1 MVLYKDRAGEYR
13 WTYTAQ
19 NGNVLAVASEGYRR
33 RIDAERGAKR
43 VTGHRLRRRVKFV
56 TGPGEGA

>member
-1 MVLYKDRAGEYR
+1 MVLYKDRAGEWR

-33 RIDAERGAKR
+33 RIDCERAAKR

-56 TGPGEGA
+56 EEPAGE